1 LPQFIVTPQL
11 AQIAEVMMFDRFLIN
26 QRWVILGGTL
36 MLFLVHVGLHLTQG
50 TSAQSNA
57 VMLLLGI
64 GYCIYNSLFLTNW
77 HHLSE
82 RLVQKVQGLRSRAN
96 LPSMPRKEVWLQQ
109 KAMTVINLAIGSL
122 VTIGALVGIFA
133 TP

>member
-1 LPQFIVTPQL
+1 
-11 AQIAEVMMFDRFLIN
+11 MMFDRCLIN

-36 MLFLVHVGLHLTQG
+36 LLFLIHVGIHLTQG
-50 TSAQSNA
+50 TSAKANA
-57 VMLLLGI
+57 LMLLLGI

-82 RLVQKVQGLRSRAN
+82 RLVQKVQGMRSRLD

-109 KAMTVINLAIGSL
+109 KAMTIINLAIGAV
-122 VTIGALVGIFA
+122 VTIGALLGIFA
-133 TP
+133 TT

>member
-1 LPQFIVTPQL
+1 
-11 AQIAEVMMFDRFLIN
+11 MFDRFLIN

-36 MLFLVHVGLHLTQG
+36 LLFLVHVSIHLTQG
-50 TSAQSNA
+50 TSAKANA
-57 VMLLLGI
+57 LMLLLGI

-82 RLVQKVQGLRSRAN
+82 RLVQKVQKIRSHAN
-96 LPSMPRKEVWLQQ
+96 LTTMPRREVWLQQ
-109 KAMTVINLAIGSL
+109 KAMTIINLAIGSL
-122 VTIGALVGIFA
+122 VTIGALLGIFA

>member
-1 LPQFIVTPQL
+1 
-11 AQIAEVMMFDRFLIN
+11 MMFDRFLIN

-36 MLFLVHVGLHLTQG
+36 MLFLVHVGLHLTRG
-50 TSAQSNA
+50 TSAPSNA
-57 VMLLLGI
+57 LMLLLGI

>member
-1 LPQFIVTPQL
+1 
-11 AQIAEVMMFDRFLIN
+11 MMLDRFLIN
-26 QRWVILGGTL
+26 QRWWILGGTL
-36 MLFLVHVGLHLTQG
+36 MLFLLHVGIHFTQG
-50 TSAQSNA
+50 TSAQANA
-57 VMLLLGI
+57 IMLLLGI

-82 RLVQKVQGLRSRAN
+82 RLVQKIRSRAN

-109 KAMTVINLAIGSL
+109 KAMSVVNLAIGSWM
-122 VTIGALVGIFA
+122 TIAALLGIFA